1 MTIPWL
7 KILKYGLPA
16 IVLGLAIWWVYS
28 TGSKHGRA
36 EIQTKW
42 DTQKKHD
49 QKMVEQ
55 EKKKIAQD
63 EQAHRTKDREIASE
77 LADLKADHAGNI
89 ARIRGDAVI
98 RLRDSEQRASLYRSQ
113 AEAGA
118 VERANLASHAAQL
131 DRALSKGIELVD
143 ELQATVELRDGQ
155 IRQLASQIRNDRQLI
170 SGQSNT
176 DGNDAAHAQ

>member
-49 QKMVEQ
+49 QEMIEK

-63 EQAHRTKDREIASE
+63 EQTHRAKDREIASE
-77 LADLKADHAGNI
+77 LADLKQDYADDI
-89 ARIRGDAVI
+89 ARIRGDAAL
-98 RLRDSEQRASLYRSQ
+98 RLRDHEERAALYRSQ
-113 AEAGA
+113 AETGS

-131 DRALSKGIELVD
+131 DRALSEGIELVD
-143 ELQATVELRDGQ
+143 ELQATLELRDGQ
-155 IRQLASQIRNDRQLI
+155 IGQLASQIHNDRQLI